1 MTLGTENDIRQPEAY
16 GQELLAALASKN
28 TAKFAVP
35 HVLALRQIVQLNQT
49 GSQSAAFQLIPL
61 VSQKK
66 PKKQPDNLLHQHDTE
81 KERERRRVSPA
92 LSNCWNK

>member
-1 MTLGTENDIRQPEAY
+1 MTLGTDNDIRQPEAC

-28 TAKFAVP
+28 TAKIVVP

-66 PKKQPDNLLHQHDTE
+66 KTTKKTT
-81 KERERRRVSPA
+81 
-92 LSNCWNK
+92 